1 MPAKKTV
8 KRVPV
13 DVADGRPVGVPAI
26 APPVKTHQQT
36 LPAPPYDRAV
46 FTGYRPP
53 RPAARCFD
61 LWSMLPKHNRRA
73 DTTGDLRRLIACFQ
87 EVVDWLLAD
96 VDRFVELFDL
106 ERAPAPFLD
115 LILHD
120 LGNPFAFDLTELEKR
135 RLASVLVEMFQQK
148 GTAVGIRNAV
158 RFFLGIE
165 LAGMLPFTA
174 STLVL
179 GESELGVDW
188 ELGPSDRFARYA
200 FSVVVAH
207 PLSETQ
213 RRQIRTLVTY
223 LKPAHTYF
231 VDLIE
236 PEPPPQYDHW
246 ELGISELGTTTAL
259 H

>member
-1 MPAKKTV
+1 M
-8 KRVPV
+8 
-13 DVADGRPVGVPAI
+13 
-26 APPVKTHQQT
+26 
-36 LPAPPYDRAV
+36 

-179 GESELGVDW
+179 GESALGVDW

-231 VDLIE
+231 VDLI
-236 PEPPPQYDHW
+236 
-246 ELGISELGTTTAL
+246 
-259 H
+259 